1 MEFEIA
7 SSDGDS
13 HGSLANRDVPDV
25 RVIVKV
31 AHGEMRRLIRQR
43 AEITK
48 RIGTIKRTIGG
59 VCKLFCDI
67 EPSDDL
73 HELVRG
79 KAGIRRRGITQA
91 CRTVLREAGRPMTAR
106 EVCEQIQERTFP
118 VLSCSKNQVTS
129 VTTLLARL
137 VQYGEARTVP
147 RDNGPRAWLWV
158 SGAGDGSP
166 HPGLL
171 QNI

>member
-1 MEFEIA
+1 MTLVSEGVVEFKVD
-7 SSDGDS
+7 SSDENRNDS
-13 HGSLANRDVPDV
+13 LRNRGSPDV
-25 RVIVKV
+25 QAIVKA
-31 AHGEMRRLIRQR
+31 AHEELRRLTQQR

-91 CRTVLREAGRPMTAR
+91 CR
-106 EVCEQIQERTFP
+106 
-118 VLSCSKNQVTS
+118 
-129 VTTLLARL
+129 
-137 VQYGEARTVP
+137 
-147 RDNGPRAWLWV
+147 
-158 SGAGDGSP
+158 
-166 HPGLL
+166 
-171 QNI
+171 